1 MAAEKNVI
9 CPSCGFKNAVGTKR
23 CVSCGSKTAALGP
36 VERSKQEQLE
46 RRYQQEAFSVMWLL
60 IAMVVQAVLT
70 GAIILGLPQVV
81 SALDF
86 EGSHGMIASI
96 AIWFVGG
103 MLVGMISP
111 GRTFLEP
118 FIASFIVAIPTVLY
132 LYKSETVFTLPP
144 FLYVVMGGIGIL
156 FALIG
161 SYLGERIQLGPPP
174 KTAD

>member
-1 MAAEKNVI
+1 MAEKTLL
-9 CPSCGFKNAVGTKR
+9 CASCGFKNAAGAKR
-23 CVSCGSKTAALGP
+23 CVSCGERTVALTA

-46 RRYQQEAFSVMWLL
+46 RRYQQDAFSLLWLV
-60 IAMVVQAVLT
+60 IAVVVQAVLT
-70 GAIILGLPQVV
+70 GAVILGLPQVV

-86 EGSHGMIASI
+86 EGSHGMLASI
-96 AIWFVGG
+96 GIWFVGG

-118 FIASFIVAIPTVLY
+118 FLASLIVAIPTVLY
-132 LYKSETVFTLPP
+132 LFKYQTVFTLPP
-144 FLYVVMGGIGIL
+144 FLYGVMGGIGVL

>member
-1 MAAEKNVI
+1 MAAANVI
-9 CPSCGFKNAVGTKR
+9 CPSCGFKNAQGAKR
-23 CVSCGSKTAALGP
+23 CVSCGARTTALTSGELSK
-36 VERSKQEQLE
+36 KEQLE
-46 RRYQQEAFSVMWLL
+46 RRYQQDAFSVTWLC

-81 SALDF
+81 GTLDF
-86 EGSHGMIASI
+86 EGSHGMLTAI

-118 FIASFIVAIPTVLY
+118 VIASFIVAIPTVLY
-132 LYKSETVFTLPP
+132 LFKTETVFTLPP
-144 FLYVVMGGIGIL
+144 FLYVVLGAIGVM

-161 SYLGERIQLGPPP
+161 SYLGERIQLGPAP
-174 KTAD
+174 KTE

>member
-1 MAAEKNVI
+1 MADKSVV
-9 CPSCGFKNAVGTKR
+9 CPSCGFKNAAGSKR
-23 CVSCGSKTAALGP
+23 CVSCGARVAVLTAS
-36 VERSKQEQLE
+36 ERTKQEQLE
-46 RRYQQEAFSVMWLL
+46 RRYQQEAFSVLWLL
-60 IAMVVQAVLT
+60 IAVVVQAVLT

-81 SALDF
+81 SVLDF
-86 EGSHGMIASI
+86 EGSHGMLASI

-118 FIASFIVAIPTVLY
+118 FIASFIIAIPTVLY
-132 LYKSETVFTLPP
+132 LFKSQTVFTLPP
-144 FLYVVMGGIGIL
+144 FLYVVMGGIGIM

>member
-1 MAAEKNVI
+1 MAEKSIV
-9 CPSCGFKNAVGTKR
+9 CPSCGFKNAAGAKR
-23 CVSCGSKTAALGP
+23 CVSCGARTAALTS

-46 RRYQQEAFSVMWLL
+46 RRYQQEAFSVLWLM
-60 IAMVVQAVLT
+60 IATVVQAVLT

-86 EGSHGMIASI
+86 EGSHGMLASI
-96 AIWFVGG
+96 GIWFVGG

-118 FIASFIVAIPTVLY
+118 FIASFIIAIPTVLY
-132 LYKSETVFTLPP
+132 LFKSQTVFTLPP
-144 FLYVVMGGIGIL
+144 FLYVVMGGIGVL

-174 KTAD
+174 KAAD

>member
-1 MAAEKNVI
+1 MADKNIV
-9 CPSCGFKNAVGTKR
+9 CPSCGFKNAAGSKR
-23 CVSCGSKTAALGP
+23 CVSCGARVAALSAT
-36 VERSKQEQLE
+36 ERSKQEQLE
-46 RRYQQEAFSVMWLL
+46 RRYQQEAFSLLWLL
-60 IAMVVQAVLT
+60 IAVVVQAVLT

-81 SALDF
+81 SVLDF
-86 EGSHGMIASI
+86 EGSHGMLASI
-96 AIWFVGG
+96 GIWFVGG

-118 FIASFIVAIPTVLY
+118 FIASFIIAIPTVLY
-132 LYKSETVFTLPP
+132 LHKSETVFTLPP
-144 FLYVVMGGIGIL
+144 FLYVVMGGIGIM

>member
-1 MAAEKNVI
+1 MAEKSIV
-9 CPSCGFKNAVGTKR
+9 CPSCGFKNAASSKR
-23 CVSCGSKTAALGP
+23 CVSCGARTAALTA
-36 VERSKQEQLE
+36 VERTKQEQLE
-46 RRYQQEAFSVMWLL
+46 RRYQQEAFSVLWLV
-60 IAMVVQAVLT
+60 IAVVVQAVLT

-96 AIWFVGG
+96 GIWFVGG

-118 FIASFIVAIPTVLY
+118 FIASFIIAIPTVLY
-132 LYKSETVFTLPP
+132 LYKSQTVFTLPP
-144 FLYVVMGGIGIL
+144 FLYVVMGAIGIL

-174 KTAD
+174 KPAE

>member
-1 MAAEKNVI
+1 MADKSVV
-9 CPSCGFKNAVGTKR
+9 CPSCGFKNAANSKR
-23 CVSCGSKTAALGP
+23 CVSCGARTTALSAS
-36 VERSKQEQLE
+36 ERTKQEQLE
-46 RRYQQEAFSVMWLL
+46 RRYQQEAFSVLWLV
-60 IAMVVQAVLT
+60 IAIVVQAVLT

-86 EGSHGMIASI
+86 EGSHGMMASI
-96 AIWFVGG
+96 GIWFVGG

-118 FIASFIVAIPTVLY
+118 FIASFIIAIPTVLY
-132 LYKSETVFTLPP
+132 LYKSQTVFTLPP
-144 FLYVVMGGIGIL
+144 FLYVIMGGIGIL

>member
-1 MAAEKNVI
+1 MAEKSIV
-9 CPSCGFKNAVGTKR
+9 CPSCGFKNAAGVKR
-23 CVSCGSKTAALGP
+23 CVSCGAKTTELS
-36 VERSKQEQLE
+36 VVVRSKQEQLE
-46 RRYQQEAFSVMWLL
+46 RRYQQEAFSLLWLL
-60 IAMVVQAVLT
+60 IAVVVQAVLT

-96 AIWFVGG
+96 GIWFVGG

-118 FIASFIVAIPTVLY
+118 FIASFIIAIPTVLY
-132 LYKSETVFTLPP
+132 LYRSQTVFTLPP

>member
-1 MAAEKNVI
+1 MAEKSIV
-9 CPSCGFKNAVGTKR
+9 CPSRGFKNAGGTKR
-23 CVSCGSKTAALGP
+23 CVSCGARTAALTA
-36 VERSKQEQLE
+36 VERTKQEQLE
-46 RRYQQEAFSVMWLL
+46 RRYQQEAFSVLWLV
-60 IAMVVQAVLT
+60 IAVVVQAVLT

-96 AIWFVGG
+96 GIWFVGG

-118 FIASFIVAIPTVLY
+118 FIASFIIAIPTVLY
-132 LYKSETVFTLPP
+132 LYKSQTVFTLPP
-144 FLYVVMGGIGIL
+144 FLYVVMGAIGIL

-161 SYLGERIQLGPPP
+161 SYLGERIQMGPPV
-174 KTAD
+174 KTAE